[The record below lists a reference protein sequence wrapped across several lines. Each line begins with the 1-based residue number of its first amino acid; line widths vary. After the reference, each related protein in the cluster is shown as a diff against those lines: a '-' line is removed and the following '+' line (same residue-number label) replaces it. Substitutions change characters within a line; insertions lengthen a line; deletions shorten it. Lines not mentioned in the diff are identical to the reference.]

1 MRGYYEVTLKILV
14 GVEAD
19 NAEQAEDDAI
29 ELLGDE
35 WYSADVI
42 ETTLVESYE
51 DDGEGEE

>member
-1 MRGYYEVTLKILV
+1 MRGYYEVTLKIMV

-19 NAEQAEDDAI
+19 SAEEAEDEAI

-51 DDGEGEE
+51 EGEE